1 MGYVFITIWYTNN
14 IILYIFTDYIN
25 IWNTIGITYG
35 SKMVTGGK
43 GHDKCVEKIGC
54 YNIISALPKY
64 KLRNAYNKMLL
75 CLRCNERY

>member
-1 MGYVFITIWYTNN
+1 
-14 IILYIFTDYIN
+14 
-25 IWNTIGITYG
+25 
-35 SKMVTGGK
+35 MVTGGK

-75 CLRCNERY
+75 CLRCNGRY